1 MKSKEDVVVGLQT
14 FPEDHCSSS
23 FNGENFGKLVLGPAD
38 QCELLSLKFGHGKVG
53 KWHHEDKDERP
64 RKLQHTPWGGLF
76 QWHPV
81 RTLLLHHRPVNS
93 DVRPPKDGK
102 TGHHPPASI
111 CFHEVALSWAAGVA
125 SVAIADAKQAQ
136 QTGEQVKERDEQ
148 ANRGQHVI
156 GFPAVHDAAGF
167 KQDQSCR

>member
-1 MKSKEDVVVGLQT
+1 MNARENYSILHGEA
-14 FPEDHCSSS
+14 S
-23 FNGENFGKLVLGPAD
+23 FSG
-38 QCELLSLKFGHGKVG
+38 
-53 KWHHEDKDERP
+53 
-64 RKLQHTPWGGLF
+64 
-76 QWHPV
+76 
-81 RTLLLHHRPVNS
+81 TLCAS
-93 DVRPPKDGK
+93 CFCITGQSTAMSAPPKDGK